1 MIKYNRNIFKKLV
14 TPLKFKMKIIK
25 NELKIILL
33 IKIIK
38 IWITNNINNNNIL
51 HNLTF
56 VILQFPNLKSQI

>member
-1 MIKYNRNIFKKLV
+1 
-14 TPLKFKMKIIK
+14 MKIIK

-38 IWITNNINNNNIL
+38 IWITNNNNNNNIL
-51 HNLTF
+51 YKLTF